1 MAVVIRLQ
9 GLPIVAGTMDIRH
22 FFSGLTIPDGGVH
35 IVGGEHG
42 EAFIVFATDEDA
54 RLGMMRTGGSI
65 KGSKVSLLLSSKTEM
80 QNMIDLSRRRFE
92 AGAGAAETA
101 AAAAGG
107 AGRQQMPP
115 AGTGTGGRSS
125 NHGNQ
130 GFANTQASA
139 VASSSQEAPS
149 NKAVAASIVP
159 SFASS
164 YSSAPAITTALT
176 PLSAGP
182 PPVPPLPSM
191 PSMPPI
197 PSLPTIPV
205 PPPVS
210 SLPPVPTVSPMSQG
224 PPVPPMSHLPH
235 VPSLPHF
242 NPSLPPPA
250 GLGSGLPLGTP
261 NPMLFNPL
269 APLASLGLQAHM
281 KAAVVAAAAAAGSGG
296 SVAHDELFIHLQNLP
311 FSCTEVDVRHFF
323 RGLGVD
329 GVRFLKDAQGRHT
342 GKASVKFFSPQES
355 FEAVKRGGGMMGQR
369 FIDISP
375 GSEHQ
380 WASAGTSD
388 GAAASQALHASNKP
402 SIEPQPPP
410 PLPLPLPPP
419 QHCRNNAGAEGR
431 DQRGRSRSPH
441 RQEFCVYLKGLPYE
455 ADKKQIKEFFSN
467 LAIIEDS
474 VYIAYGPNGRATG
487 EGFLEF
493 KSEQDHK
500 AALGAHM
507 QYMGSRFIQVHPISR
522 KGMLEKIDAIRKR
535 EASHGGGKSHDG
547 SKNPRNCVH
556 ITNIPYNISKKD
568 VRAFLE
574 GVGLYEDTLKVLTDC
589 HGNGLGQAVFQ
600 LRTEEDA
607 RKAERLH
614 RQKLNGRDAFVHLV
628 TLDQMKEIER
638 NPPPQNKRGQRSQ
651 SQMGQNP
658 SQNQQTQLN
667 PPHSQMN
674 PFAAIGGDE
683 FNFLRNTMG
692 GLNSAPFVAPFSAT
706 GNGLAGPPPIP
717 PLAAGLTDVNL
728 GVAPPLVSGLPGPP
742 MLEPPGFRPGAAGGA
757 PFGQEALRGLVPFD
771 SGNRK
776 VGAVGQ
782 NRGGAANN
790 HPGRPGVGAA
800 GGQQVFVPTSEGLLN
815 QPATTANPAA
825 HCAAGPAVVKLQ
837 NMPFTVTVDEIMDFF
852 YGYQVVP
859 GSVCL
864 QFSEKGLP
872 TGEAM
877 VAFQNHEEATAAVLD
892 LNDRP
897 IGARKVKISLG

>member
-80 QNMIDLSRRRFE
+80 QNMIELSRRRFE
-92 AGAGAAETA
+92 AGAGTAETA
-101 AAAAGG
+101 AAAAA
-107 AGRQQMPP
+107 AGNANRQVAQIPTVQ
-115 AGTGTGGRSS
+115 TGTGGRGS

-130 GFANTQASA
+130 GFSNTQASVTA
-139 VASSSQEAPS
+139 ASSSQGSPS
-149 NKAVAASIVP
+149 NKAVASIVP
-159 SFASS
+159 SFAAS
-164 YSSAPAITTALT
+164 YSCAPAITTALT
-176 PLSAGP
+176 SLSAGP
-182 PPVPPLPSM
+182 PPIPPLPSM

-210 SLPPVPTVSPMSQG
+210 SLPPVPTVSPLPQG

-235 VPSLPHF
+235 VSSLPHF

-269 APLASLGLQAHM
+269 SPLASLGLQAHM
-281 KAAVVAAAAAAGSGG
+281 KAAAAASGAGA
-296 SVAHDELFIHLQNLP
+296 VAHDELFVLLQNLP
-311 FSCTEVDVRHFF
+311 FSCTEVDIRNFF
-323 RGLGVD
+323 RGLGVE

-342 GKASVKFFSPQES
+342 GKATVKFFSPQDS

-369 FIDISP
+369 FIEISP
-375 GSEHQ
+375 GSEQQ
-380 WASAGTSD
+380 WASASD
-388 GAAASQALHASNKP
+388 GAASQAPHSSNKANVE
-402 SIEPQPPP
+402 SQQPQQ
-410 PLPLPLPPP
+410 
-419 QHCRNNAGAEGR
+419 QHCRNNAGPEGR
-431 DQRGRSRSPH
+431 DQRARSRSPH

-474 VYIAYGPNGRATG
+474 IYIAYGPNGRATG

-493 KSEQDHK
+493 KTEQDHK

-507 QYMGSRFIQVHPISR
+507 QYMGSRFIQVHPVSR

-535 EASHGGGKSHDG
+535 EASHGGGKIQDG

-574 GVGLYEDTLKVLTDC
+574 GVGLYEDTLKVLTDS
-589 HGNGLGQAVFQ
+589 HGNGLGQAIFQ
-600 LRTEEDA
+600 LRSEEDA

-628 TLDQMKEIER
+628 TVDQMKEIER

-651 SQMGQNP
+651 NQMSQNP
-658 SQNQQTQLN
+658 NQNQQAHLN
-667 PPHSQMN
+667 PQHSQMN
-674 PFAAIGGDE
+674 PFAAISGDE
-683 FNFLRNTMG
+683 FGFLRNTMG
-692 GLNSAPFVAPFSAT
+692 NLNNAPFVTPFPAT
-706 GNGLAGPPPIP
+706 GNGLAGPPPMP
-717 PLAAGLTDVNL
+717 PLAAGLGDVNL
-728 GVAPPLVSGLPGPP
+728 GVAPPLVSGLPGAP
-742 MLEPPGFRPGAAGGA
+742 MLEPPGFRPGPAGGA
-757 PFGQEALRGLVPFD
+757 PFGQEGLRGLVPFD
-771 SGNRK
+771 SANRK
-776 VGAVGQ
+776 VGGGGQ
-782 NRGGAANN
+782 SRGGAANN
-790 HPGRPGVGAA
+790 HQGRPGAGAA
-800 GGQQVFVPTSEGLLN
+800 GGQQVFIPGSDGLLT
-815 QPATTANPAA
+815 QPAGTTNSTSQ
-825 HCAAGPAVVKLQ
+825 CAPGPTVVKLQ

-864 QFSEKGLP
+864 QFSDKGLP

>member
-80 QNMIDLSRRRFE
+80 QNMIELSRRRFE
-92 AGAGAAETA
+92 AGTGAVETA
-101 AAAAGG
+101 APTAGNANRQGG
-107 AGRQQMPP
+107 AAPIPTVQPGS
-115 AGTGTGGRSS
+115 AGRSTS
-125 NHGNQ
+125 HGNQ
-130 GFANTQASA
+130 GFSNTPALVTA
-139 VASSSQEAPS
+139 ASSSQEPPS
-149 NKAVAASIVP
+149 NKAPASLASVVP
-159 SFASS
+159 SFPNS
-164 YSSAPAITTALT
+164 YSSAPTITTALAS
-176 PLSAGP
+176 LSAGP
-182 PPVPPLPSM
+182 PPIPPLTSM
-191 PSMPPI
+191 PSMPPM
-197 PSLPTIPV
+197 PTLPTIPV

-210 SLPPVPTVSPMSQG
+210 SLPPVPTVSPLSQG

-235 VPSLPHF
+235 MSSLPPF

-269 APLASLGLQAHM
+269 TPLASLGLQAHM
-281 KAAVVAAAAAAGSGG
+281 KAAAAVATGAGTTSP
-296 SVAHDELFIHLQNLP
+296 DELFVLLQNLP
-311 FSCTEVDVRHFF
+311 FSCSEVEIREFF

-329 GVRFLKDAQGRHT
+329 GVRLLRDGQGRPS
-342 GKASVKFFSPQES
+342 GRAMVKFFSPQDS

-369 FIDISP
+369 FIEITP
-375 GSEHQ
+375 GSERQ
-380 WASAGTSD
+380 WATLSDSVAGHSSHNSSKSSNNSE
-388 GAAASQALHASNKP
+388 SQD
-402 SIEPQPPP
+402 Q
-410 PLPLPLPPP
+410 
-419 QHCRNNAGAEGR
+419 QHRRGNLGSGGR

-455 ADKKQIKEFFSN
+455 ADKKQIKEFFKN
-467 LAIIEDS
+467 LAIVEDT

-493 KSEQDHK
+493 KTEQDYK
-500 AALGAHM
+500 SALGAHM
-507 QYMGSRFIQVHPISR
+507 QYMGTRFIQVHPISR

-535 EASHGGGKSHDG
+535 EAAQGDGKNQDG
-547 SKNPRNCVH
+547 LKVPRNCAH
-556 ITNIPYNISKKD
+556 ITNIPYNVSKKD

-574 GVGLYEDTLKVLTDC
+574 GVGLYEDTLKVLTDS
-589 HGNGLGQAVFQ
+589 HGNGLGQAIFQ

-628 TLDQMKEIER
+628 TFEQMKEIER
-638 NPPPQNKRGQRSQ
+638 NPPPQNKRGQRNLNQ
-651 SQMGQNP
+651 
-658 SQNQQTQLN
+658 QNQNQNQHQQAQPN
-667 PPHSQMN
+667 PQQPPIN
-674 PFAAIGGDE
+674 PFAGISGEE

-692 GLNSAPFVAPFSAT
+692 SLNSAPFVTPFSAP
-706 GNGLAGPPPIP
+706 GNGLAGPPPLP
-717 PLAAGLTDVNL
+717 PLAAGLGDVNL
-728 GVAPPLVSGLPGPP
+728 GVAPPLVAGLPGAPI
-742 MLEPPGFRPGAAGGA
+742 LEPPGFRPGTGGGV
-757 PFGQEALRGLVPFD
+757 PFSQDGLRGLTPFD
-771 SGNRK
+771 NANRK
-776 VGAVGQ
+776 GGGGGQ
-782 NRGGAANN
+782 NRGGGANN
-790 HPGRPGVGAA
+790 NQGRPGGGAPGGPQVFTPGADGLRNQAAPGGSNNPNNQRGAA
-800 GGQQVFVPTSEGLLN
+800 GPTI
-815 QPATTANPAA
+815 
-825 HCAAGPAVVKLQ
+825 VKLQ

-852 YGYQVVP
+852 YGYQVLP

-877 VAFQNHEEATAAVLD
+877 VAFQSHEEAAAAVMD

>member
-80 QNMIDLSRRRFE
+80 QNMIELSRRRFE
-92 AGAGAAETA
+92 AGAGNVETA
-101 AAAAGG
+101 AATAGNANRQAA
-107 AGRQQMPP
+107 APIPTVQP
-115 AGTGTGGRSS
+115 GTGGRSGS
-125 NHGNQ
+125 HGNQ
-130 GFANTQASA
+130 GFSNTPASVTA
-139 VASSSQEAPS
+139 ASSSQEPPS
-149 NKAVAASIVP
+149 NKGVASVVP
-159 SFASS
+159 SFSNS
-164 YSSAPAITTALT
+164 YSSAPTITTALASLT
-176 PLSAGP
+176 AGP
-182 PPVPPLPSM
+182 PPIPPLPSM
-191 PSMPPI
+191 ASMPPM
-197 PSLPTIPV
+197 PTLPTIPV

-210 SLPPVPTVSPMSQG
+210 SLPPVPTVSPLSQG

-235 VPSLPHF
+235 MSALPPF

-269 APLASLGLQAHM
+269 SPLASLGLQAHM
-281 KAAVVAAAAAAGSGG
+281 KAAVAASGTG
-296 SVAHDELFIHLQNLP
+296 ALNSDDLFVLLQNLP
-311 FSCTEVDVRHFF
+311 FSCTEVDIRNFF
-323 RGLGVD
+323 RGLGLDAVRLLRD
-329 GVRFLKDAQGRHT
+329 GQGRPT
-342 GKASVKFFSPQES
+342 GRAMVKFFLPQES

-369 FIDISP
+369 FIELTP
-375 GSEHQ
+375 GSERQ
-380 WASAGTSD
+380 WASLSD
-388 GAAASQALHASNKP
+388 NVTGHAPHNSSKSINESQ
-402 SIEPQPPP
+402 EQ
-410 PLPLPLPPP
+410 
-419 QHCRNNAGAEGR
+419 QHRRSNAGAGGR

-455 ADKKQIKEFFSN
+455 ADKKQIKEFFNN

-493 KSEQDHK
+493 KTEQDYK
-500 AALGAHM
+500 TALGAHM

-535 EASHGGGKSHDG
+535 EAAHGDGKNQDG
-547 SKNPRNCVH
+547 LKNPRNCAH

-574 GVGLYEDTLKVLTDC
+574 GVGLYEDTLKVLTDS
-589 HGNGLGQAVFQ
+589 HGNGLGQAIFQ

-628 TLDQMKEIER
+628 TFDQMKEIER
-638 NPPPQNKRGQRSQ
+638 NPPPQNKRGQRN
-651 SQMGQNP
+651 QNHNQLN
-658 SQNQQTQLN
+658 QNHNQHQQTQPN
-667 PPHSQMN
+667 PQQSQIN
-674 PFAAIGGDE
+674 PFAGISGDE

-692 GLNSAPFVAPFSAT
+692 NLNNAPFVAPFSAP

-717 PLAAGLTDVNL
+717 PLAAGLGDVNL
-728 GVAPPLVSGLPGPP
+728 GVAPPLVAGLPGAPI
-742 MLEPPGFRPGAAGGA
+742 LEPPGFRPGAAGGA
-757 PFGQEALRGLVPFD
+757 PFSQDGLRGLVPFD
-771 SGNRK
+771 NANRK
-776 VGAVGQ
+776 GGGGGQ
-782 NRGGAANN
+782 NRGGGGNN
-790 HPGRPGVGAA
+790 NQGRQGSNNPN
-800 GGQQVFVPTSEGLLN
+800 GQCGT
-815 QPATTANPAA
+815 
-825 HCAAGPAVVKLQ
+825 AGPTIVKLQ

-864 QFSEKGLP
+864 QFSDKGLP

-877 VAFQNHEEATAAVLD
+877 VAFQSHEEASAAVMD

>member
-80 QNMIDLSRRRFE
+80 QNMIELSRRRFE
-92 AGAGAAETA
+92 AGASTAETA
-101 AAAAGG
+101 ATAAGN
-107 AGRQQMPP
+107 ANRQVAQIPTVQ
-115 AGTGTGGRSS
+115 TGTGVRSS

-130 GFANTQASA
+130 GFGSTQASVTA
-139 VASSSQEAPS
+139 ASSTQESPS
-149 NKAVAASIVP
+149 NKAVASIVP
-159 SFASS
+159 SFATS

-176 PLSAGP
+176 SLSAGP
-182 PPVPPLPSM
+182 PPIPPLPSM

-210 SLPPVPTVSPMSQG
+210 SLPPVPTVSPLSQG

-235 VPSLPHF
+235 VSSLPHF

-269 APLASLGLQAHM
+269 SPLASLGLQAHM
-281 KAAVVAAAAAAGSGG
+281 KAAVAASGAGS
-296 SVAHDELFIHLQNLP
+296 VPRDELFVLLQNLP
-311 FSCTEVDVRHFF
+311 FTCTEVDVRNFF

-342 GKASVKFFSPQES
+342 GKATVKFFSPHES

-369 FIDISP
+369 FIEISP
-375 GSEHQ
+375 GSEQQ
-380 WASAGTSD
+380 WASISD
-388 GAAASQALHASNKP
+388 SPASQASHSSNK
-402 SIEPQPPP
+402 SNAELHHPQ
-410 PLPLPLPPP
+410 

-431 DQRGRSRSPH
+431 EQRGRSRSPH

-474 VYIAYGPNGRATG
+474 IYIAYGPNGRATG

-493 KSEQDHK
+493 KTEQDHK

-507 QYMGSRFIQVHPISR
+507 QYMGSRFIQVHPVSR

-535 EASHGGGKSHDG
+535 EASHGGGKNQDG
-547 SKNPRNCVH
+547 SKNPRNSVH

-574 GVGLYEDTLKVLTDC
+574 GVGLYEDTLKVLTDS
-589 HGNGLGQAVFQ
+589 HGNGLGQAIFQ

-628 TLDQMKEIER
+628 TVEQMKEIER
-638 NPPPQNKRGQRSQ
+638 NPPPQNKRGQRNQ
-651 SQMGQNP
+651 NQM
-658 SQNQQTQLN
+658 SQNLNPNQQAQLN
-667 PPHSQMN
+667 PQHSQMN
-674 PFAAIGGDE
+674 PFAAISGDE
-683 FNFLRNTMG
+683 FNFIRSTMG
-692 GLNSAPFVAPFSAT
+692 NLNNAPFVTPFSAT
-706 GNGLAGPPPIP
+706 GNGLAGPPPMP
-717 PLAAGLTDVNL
+717 PLAAGLGDVNL
-728 GVAPPLVSGLPGPP
+728 GVAPPLVSGLPGAP
-742 MLEPPGFRPGAAGGA
+742 MLEPPGFRPGAAGGT
-757 PFGQEALRGLVPFD
+757 PFGQEGLRGLVPFD
-771 SGNRK
+771 NANRK
-776 VGAVGQ
+776 VGGAGQ
-782 NRGGAANN
+782 NRGGATNN
-790 HPGRPGVGAA
+790 HQGRPGVGAA
-800 GGQQVFVPTSEGLLN
+800 GGQQVFIPGNDGLLN
-815 QPATTANPAA
+815 QPAGTTNSTSQ
-825 HCAAGPAVVKLQ
+825 CVAGPTIVKLQ

>member
-80 QNMIDLSRRRFE
+80 QNMIELSRRRFE
-92 AGAGAAETA
+92 AGSGTVETA
-101 AAAAGG
+101 AATAGNANRQVATPIPTVQPG
-107 AGRQQMPP
+107 A
-115 AGTGTGGRSS
+115 GGRSGS
-125 NHGNQ
+125 HGNQ
-130 GFANTQASA
+130 GFNINQVSVTA
-139 VASSSQEAPS
+139 ASSSQEPAS
-149 NKAVAASIVP
+149 NKAVASVVP
-159 SFASS
+159 SFPNS
-164 YSSAPAITTALT
+164 YSSAPTITTALAALGT
-176 PLSAGP
+176 GP
-182 PPVPPLPSM
+182 PPIPPLPNM
-191 PSMPPI
+191 PSMPPM
-197 PSLPTIPV
+197 PTLPTIPV

-210 SLPPVPTVSPMSQG
+210 SLPPVPTVSQLSQG

-235 VPSLPHF
+235 ISSLPPF

-261 NPMLFNPL
+261 SPMLFNPL
-269 APLASLGLQAHM
+269 SPLASLGLQAHM
-281 KAAVVAAAAAAGSGG
+281 KAAVAASGAG
-296 SVAHDELFIHLQNLP
+296 VINPDELFVLLQNLP
-311 FSCTEVDVRHFF
+311 FSCTEVDIRSFF

-329 GVRFLKDAQGRHT
+329 GVRLLRDGQGRPT
-342 GKASVKFFSPQES
+342 GRAMVKFFSPQDS

-369 FIDISP
+369 FIEINP
-375 GSEHQ
+375 GTERQ
-380 WASAGTSD
+380 WASIND
-388 GAAASQALHASNKP
+388 GGPGLATHISNKLN
-402 SIEPQPPP
+402 SESQDQLSRRGIV
-410 PLPLPLPPP
+410 
-419 QHCRNNAGAEGR
+419 GSGGR

-455 ADKKQIKEFFSN
+455 ADKKQIKEFFNN

-474 VYIAYGPNGRATG
+474 IYIAYGPNGRATG

-493 KSEQDHK
+493 KTEQDYK
-500 AALGAHM
+500 TALGAHM
-507 QYMGSRFIQVHPISR
+507 QYMGTRFIQVHPISQ
-522 KGMLEKIDAIRKR
+522 KGMLEKIDTIRKR
-535 EASHGGGKSHDG
+535 EAVHGEGKNHDG
-547 SKNPRNCVH
+547 LKAPRNCAH
-556 ITNIPYNISKKD
+556 ISNIPYNISKKD

-574 GVGLYEDTLKVLTDC
+574 GVGLYEDTLKVLTDSN
-589 HGNGLGQAVFQ
+589 GNGLGQAVFQ
-600 LRTEEDA
+600 LRTEEDG

-628 TLDQMKEIER
+628 TFEQMKEIER

-651 SQMGQNP
+651 N
-658 SQNQQTQLN
+658 QNQLSHTQNQHLQTQ
-667 PPHSQMN
+667 PSSQQSQIN
-674 PFAAIGGDE
+674 PFAGISGEE
-683 FNFLRNTMG
+683 FSFLRNTMG
-692 GLNSAPFVAPFSAT
+692 NLGSAPFVTPFST
-706 GNGLAGPPPIP
+706 PGNGLAGPPPLP
-717 PLAAGLTDVNL
+717 PLAAGLADVNM
-728 GVAPPLVSGLPGPP
+728 GVAPPLVAGLPGAPI
-742 MLEPPGFRPGAAGGA
+742 LEPPGFRPGATGGA
-757 PFGQEALRGLVPFD
+757 PFSHDGLRGLAPFENA
-771 SGNRK
+771 NRK
-776 VGAVGQ
+776 GAGGGQNRGAGANNDNSNPGRASGGAVGQ
-782 NRGGAANN
+782 QVFTAGADGLRGQPV
-790 HPGRPGVGAA
+790 PGGSTNPSSQRGAA
-800 GGQQVFVPTSEGLLN
+800 GPTI
-815 QPATTANPAA
+815 
-825 HCAAGPAVVKLQ
+825 VRLQ

-877 VAFQNHEEATAAVLD
+877 VAFQNPEEATAAVMD

>member
-80 QNMIDLSRRRFE
+80 QNMIELSRRRFE
-92 AGAGAAETA
+92 AGAGTAETA
-101 AAAAGG
+101 AAAAA
-107 AGRQQMPP
+107 AGNANRQVAQIPTVQ
-115 AGTGTGGRSS
+115 TGTGGRGS

-130 GFANTQASA
+130 GFSNTQASVTA
-139 VASSSQEAPS
+139 ASSSQGSPS
-149 NKAVAASIVP
+149 NKAVASIVP
-159 SFASS
+159 SFAAS
-164 YSSAPAITTALT
+164 YSCAPAITTALT
-176 PLSAGP
+176 SLSAGP
-182 PPVPPLPSM
+182 PPIPPLPSM

-210 SLPPVPTVSPMSQG
+210 SLPPVPTVSPLPQG

-235 VPSLPHF
+235 VSSLPHF

-269 APLASLGLQAHM
+269 SPLASLGLQAHM
-281 KAAVVAAAAAAGSGG
+281 KAAAAASGAGA
-296 SVAHDELFIHLQNLP
+296 VAHDELFVLLQNLP
-311 FSCTEVDVRHFF
+311 FSCTEVDIRNFF
-323 RGLGVD
+323 RGLGVE

-342 GKASVKFFSPQES
+342 GKATVKFFSPQDS

-369 FIDISP
+369 FIEISP
-375 GSEHQ
+375 GSEQQ
-380 WASAGTSD
+380 WASASD
-388 GAAASQALHASNKP
+388 GAASQAPHSSNKAN
-402 SIEPQPPP
+402 IESQQPQQ
-410 PLPLPLPPP
+410 
-419 QHCRNNAGAEGR
+419 QHCRNNAGPEGR
-431 DQRGRSRSPH
+431 DQRARSRSPH

-474 VYIAYGPNGRATG
+474 IYIAYGPNGRATG

-507 QYMGSRFIQVHPISR
+507 QYMGSRFIQVHPVSR

-535 EASHGGGKSHDG
+535 EASHGGGKIQDG

-574 GVGLYEDTLKVLTDC
+574 GVGLYEDTLKVLTDS
-589 HGNGLGQAVFQ
+589 HGNGLGQAIFQ
-600 LRTEEDA
+600 LRSEEDA

-628 TLDQMKEIER
+628 TVDQMKEIER

-651 SQMGQNP
+651 NQMSQNP
-658 SQNQQTQLN
+658 NQNQQAQLN
-667 PPHSQMN
+667 PQHSQMN
-674 PFAAIGGDE
+674 PFAAISGDE
-683 FNFLRNTMG
+683 FGFLRNTMG
-692 GLNSAPFVAPFSAT
+692 NLNNAPFVTPFPAT
-706 GNGLAGPPPIP
+706 GNGLAGPPPMP
-717 PLAAGLTDVNL
+717 PLAAGLGDVNL
-728 GVAPPLVSGLPGPP
+728 GVAPPLVSGLPGAP
-742 MLEPPGFRPGAAGGA
+742 MLEPPGFRPGPAGGA
-757 PFGQEALRGLVPFD
+757 PFGQEGLRGLVPFD
-771 SGNRK
+771 SANRK
-776 VGAVGQ
+776 VGGGGQ
-782 NRGGAANN
+782 SRGGAANN
-790 HPGRPGVGAA
+790 HQGRPGAGAA
-800 GGQQVFVPTSEGLLN
+800 GGQQVFIPGSDGLLT
-815 QPATTANPAA
+815 QPAGTTNSTSQ
-825 HCAAGPAVVKLQ
+825 CAPGPTVVKLQ

-864 QFSEKGLP
+864 QFSDKGLP